1 MNGADLAV
9 LAILTFFAV
18 RGYRTGLVHEAMTV
32 AAAGAGL
39 LLALRWTEQVSVRV
53 ADVVPGP
60 PEVATSLVFLFLFSL
75 AFVAGRKIEIMV
87 RRTWIEAGRSS
98 TNRLAGLSFGM
109 LEGAIVTG
117 FLVMGLQRFGP
128 GAAAYDPE
136 DASMEGRVAAV
147 HRQVEE
153 SHLARGMADLT
164 GGMFSALMDTAE
176 GRMRV
181 LASGGGEDT
190 ADGR

>member
-9 LAILTFFAV
+9 VFILAFFAI

-39 LLALRWTEQVSVRV
+39 LLALNWTDHVSVRV

-75 AFVAGRKIEIMV
+75 AFIAGRKLEIMV
-87 RRTWIEAGRSS
+87 RRTWIEAGQSS

-109 LEGAIVTG
+109 LEGAIVIG
-117 FLVMGLQRFGP
+117 FAVMGLQRFAP
-128 GAAAYDPE
+128 VDAAYDPE
-136 DASMEGRVAAV
+136 NPSMEGRVAAV

-153 SHLARGMADLT
+153 SHLARGMAGLT

-176 GRMRV
+176 ERRRMM
-181 LASGGGEDT
+181 ASGGGGDT